1 MRSSSLAASAIESEG
16 LMALS
21 SMTGYGRADGAAEGL
36 AWTWE
41 IRSVNGRGLDV
52 RMRLPPGYDN
62 LDAPVREAIAKRLVR
77 GNVSVNL
84 TVERR
89 CANGSVRLNEGLLND
104 ILKAAERVAE
114 LTGGAR
120 PSPAELL
127 AMKGVLET
135 VEGGLDDVQQRA
147 VRERAL
153 VSSFEEAASKLLEA
167 RRSEGARIQNV
178 LSEQVSQIETLAADV
193 RASPSRTPEAIRAR
207 LREVISRLV
216 DSSSNFDS
224 ERLHQ
229 EAVLAATRADVEEE
243 LARLNAHVAAAR
255 EIMSEQGAV
264 GRKLDFLAQ
273 EFNREAN
280 TLCSK
285 ANAVDVTRLGLSLK
299 SVIDQLREQVQ
310 NVE

>member
-1 MRSSSLAASAIESEG
+1 
-16 LMALS
+16 MALS
-21 SMTGYGRADGAAEGL
+21 SMTGFGRADGAADGL

-41 IRSVNGRGLDV
+41 IRSVNGRGLDI
-52 RMRLPPGYDN
+52 RMRLAPGYDS
-62 LDAPVREAIAKRLVR
+62 LDAPVREALAKRLVR
-77 GNVSVNL
+77 GNISVNL

-89 CANGSVRLNEGLLND
+89 LANGSVRLNEVLLGD
-104 ILKAAERVAE
+104 ILRAADRVAE
-114 LTGGAR
+114 LSGGTR
-120 PSPAELL
+120 PSTADLL
-127 AMKGVLET
+127 AMKGVLES
-135 VEGGLDDVQQRA
+135 VEGGLDDPQQRA
-147 VRERAL
+147 ARERAL
-153 VSSFEEAASKLLEA
+153 LASFEEAAGRLVEA
-167 RRSEGARIQNV
+167 RRAEGSRIETV
-178 LSEQVSQIETLAADV
+178 LSEQVAQIAMLAAEV
-193 RASPSRTPEAIRAR
+193 RASPSRTPEAIRSR
-207 LREVISRLV
+207 LAEVISRLV
-216 DSSSNFDS
+216 DASANFDA

-285 ANAVDVTRLGLSLK
+285 ANAVDITRLGLSLK

>member
-1 MRSSSLAASAIESEG
+1 
-16 LMALS
+16 
-21 SMTGYGRADGAAEGL
+21 MTGFGRADGAADGL

-52 RMRLPPGYDN
+52 RMRLAPGYDS
-62 LDAPVREAIAKRLVR
+62 LDAPVREALAKRLVR
-77 GNVSVNL
+77 GNLSVNL

-89 CANGSVRLNEGLLND
+89 SANGSVRLNEALLGD
-104 ILKAAERVAE
+104 ILRAADRVAE
-114 LTGGAR
+114 LSGGAR
-120 PSPAELL
+120 PSTADLL
-127 AMKGVLET
+127 GMKGVLET
-135 VEGGLDDVQQRA
+135 VEGGLDDPQQRA
-147 VRERAL
+147 ARERAL
-153 VSSFEEAASKLLEA
+153 LVSFEEAVGKLVEA
-167 RRSEGARIQNV
+167 RRAEGSRIEAV
-178 LSEQVSQIETLAADV
+178 LSEQVAQIATLAAEV
-193 RASPSRTPEAIRAR
+193 RASPSRTPEAIRSR
-207 LREVISRLV
+207 LAEVISRLV
-216 DSSSNFDS
+216 DTSTNFDA

-285 ANAVDVTRLGLSLK
+285 ANAVDITRLGLSLK

>member
-1 MRSSSLAASAIESEG
+1 
-16 LMALS
+16 MALS
-21 SMTGYGRADGAAEGL
+21 SMTGFGRADGAADGL

-41 IRSVNGRGLDV
+41 IRSVNGRGLDI
-52 RMRLPPGYDN
+52 RMRLAPGYDS
-62 LDAPVREAIAKRLVR
+62 LDAPVREALAKRLVR
-77 GNVSVNL
+77 GNISVNL

-89 CANGSVRLNEGLLND
+89 SANGSVRLNEVLLGD
-104 ILKAAERVAE
+104 ILRAADRVAE
-114 LTGGAR
+114 LSGGTR
-120 PSPAELL
+120 PSTADLL
-127 AMKGVLET
+127 AMKGVLES
-135 VEGGLDDVQQRA
+135 VEGGLDDPQQRA
-147 VRERAL
+147 ARERAL
-153 VSSFEEAASKLLEA
+153 LASFEEAAGRLVEA
-167 RRSEGARIQNV
+167 RRAEGSRIETI
-178 LSEQVSQIETLAADV
+178 LSEQVAQIAMLAAEV
-193 RASPSRTPEAIRAR
+193 RASPSRTPEAIRSR
-207 LREVISRLV
+207 LAEVISRLV
-216 DSSSNFDS
+216 DASANFDA

-285 ANAVDVTRLGLSLK
+285 ANAVDITRLGLSLK

>member
-1 MRSSSLAASAIESEG
+1 MAI
-16 LMALS
+16 S
-21 SMTGYGRADGAAEGL
+21 SMTGFARADGAAEGV

-41 IRSVNGRGLDV
+41 LRSVNGRGLDV
-52 RMRLPPGYDN
+52 RLRLAPGF
-62 LDAPVREAIAKRLVR
+62 DAIEAAVREALAKRFTR
-77 GNVSVNL
+77 GNISVSL
-84 TVERR
+84 AVEKR
-89 CANGSVRLNEGLLND
+89 NGAGAVRLNED
-104 ILKAAERVAE
+104 ILADIVRAADRAAE
-114 LTGGAR
+114 LTGGSR
-120 PSPAELL
+120 PDTAALL
-127 AMKGVLET
+127 SMKGVLET
-135 VEGGLDDVQQRA
+135 NENGVEDPQKRA
-147 VRERAL
+147 LREKVL
-153 VSSFEEAASKLLEA
+153 VSSFEEAADKLVAA
-167 RRSEGARIQNV
+167 RRAEGAKIAAV
-178 LSEQVSQIETLAADV
+178 LEDQVVQIERLAAEV
-193 RASPSRTPEAIRAR
+193 RASPSRTPDAIRTRLKDMIAR
-207 LREVISRLV
+207 LLDASA
-216 DSSSNFDS
+216 SFDE

-255 EIMSEQGAV
+255 EIMSETGSV

>member
-1 MRSSSLAASAIESEG
+1 
-16 LMALS
+16 MALS
-21 SMTGYGRADGAAEGL
+21 SMTGFGRADGAADGL

-52 RMRLPPGYDN
+52 RMRLAPGYDS
-62 LDAPVREAIAKRLVR
+62 LDAPVREALAKRLVR
-77 GNVSVNL
+77 GNLSVNL

-89 CANGSVRLNEGLLND
+89 SANGSVRLNEALLGD
-104 ILKAAERVAE
+104 ILRAADRVAE
-114 LTGGAR
+114 LSSGAR
-120 PSPAELL
+120 PSTADLL
-127 AMKGVLET
+127 GMKGVLET
-135 VEGGLDDVQQRA
+135 VEGGLDDPQQRA
-147 VRERAL
+147 ARERAL
-153 VSSFEEAASKLLEA
+153 LVSFEEAVGKLVEA
-167 RRSEGARIQNV
+167 RRAEGSRIEAV
-178 LSEQVSQIETLAADV
+178 LSEQVAQIATLAAEV
-193 RASPSRTPEAIRAR
+193 RASPSRTPEAIRSR
-207 LREVISRLV
+207 LAEVISRLV
-216 DSSSNFDS
+216 DTSTNFDA

-285 ANAVDVTRLGLSLK
+285 ANAVDITRLGLSLK

>member
-1 MRSSSLAASAIESEG
+1 
-16 LMALS
+16 MALS
-21 SMTGYGRADGAAEGL
+21 SMTGFGRADGAADGL

-52 RMRLPPGYDN
+52 RMRLAPGYDS
-62 LDAPVREAIAKRLVR
+62 LDAPVREALAKRLVR
-77 GNVSVNL
+77 GNLSVNL

-89 CANGSVRLNEGLLND
+89 SANGSVRLNEALLGD
-104 ILKAAERVAE
+104 ILRAADRVAE
-114 LTGGAR
+114 LSGGTR
-120 PSPAELL
+120 PSTADLL
-127 AMKGVLET
+127 AMKGVLES
-135 VEGGLDDVQQRA
+135 VEGGLDDPQQRA
-147 VRERAL
+147 ARERAL
-153 VSSFEEAASKLLEA
+153 LASFEEAAGRLVEA
-167 RRSEGARIQNV
+167 RRAEGSRIETI
-178 LSEQVSQIETLAADV
+178 LSEQVAQIAMLAAEV
-193 RASPSRTPEAIRAR
+193 RASPSRTPEAIRSR
-207 LREVISRLV
+207 LAEVISRLV
-216 DSSSNFDS
+216 DASANFDA

-285 ANAVDVTRLGLSLK
+285 ANAVDITRLGLSLK

>member
-1 MRSSSLAASAIESEG
+1 
-16 LMALS
+16 MALS
-21 SMTGYGRADGAAEGL
+21 SMTGFGRADGAADGL

-52 RMRLPPGYDN
+52 RMRLAPGYDS
-62 LDAPVREAIAKRLVR
+62 LDAPVREALAKRLVR
-77 GNVSVNL
+77 GNLSVNL

-89 CANGSVRLNEGLLND
+89 SANGSVRLNEALLGD
-104 ILKAAERVAE
+104 ILRAADRVAE
-114 LTGGAR
+114 LSGGAR
-120 PSPAELL
+120 PSTADLL
-127 AMKGVLET
+127 GMKGVLET
-135 VEGGLDDVQQRA
+135 VEGGLDDPQQRA
-147 VRERAL
+147 ARERAL
-153 VSSFEEAASKLLEA
+153 LVSFEEAVGKLVEA
-167 RRSEGARIQNV
+167 RRAEGSRIEAV
-178 LSEQVSQIETLAADV
+178 LSEQVAQIATLAAEV
-193 RASPSRTPEAIRAR
+193 RASPSRTPEAIRSR
-207 LREVISRLV
+207 LAEVISRLV
-216 DSSSNFDS
+216 DTSTNFDA

-285 ANAVDVTRLGLSLK
+285 ANAVDITRLGLSLK

>member
-1 MRSSSLAASAIESEG
+1 
-16 LMALS
+16 MALS
-21 SMTGYGRADGAAEGL
+21 SMTGFGRADGAADGL

-41 IRSVNGRGLDV
+41 IRSVNGRGLDI
-52 RMRLPPGYDN
+52 RMRLAPGYDS
-62 LDAPVREAIAKRLVR
+62 LDAPVREALAKRLVR
-77 GNVSVNL
+77 GNLSVNL

-89 CANGSVRLNEGLLND
+89 SANGSVRLNEALLGD
-104 ILKAAERVAE
+104 ILRAADRVAE
-114 LTGGAR
+114 LSSGAR
-120 PSPAELL
+120 PSTADLL
-127 AMKGVLET
+127 GMKGVLET
-135 VEGGLDDVQQRA
+135 VEGGLDDPQQRA
-147 VRERAL
+147 ARERAL
-153 VSSFEEAASKLLEA
+153 LVSFEEAVGKLVEA
-167 RRSEGARIQNV
+167 RRAEGSRIEAV
-178 LSEQVSQIETLAADV
+178 LSEQVAQIATLAAEV
-193 RASPSRTPEAIRAR
+193 RASPSRTPEAIRSR
-207 LREVISRLV
+207 LAEVISRLV
-216 DSSSNFDS
+216 DTSTNFDA

-285 ANAVDVTRLGLSLK
+285 ANAVDITRLGLSLK

>member
-1 MRSSSLAASAIESEG
+1 
-16 LMALS
+16 MALS
-21 SMTGYGRADGAAEGL
+21 SMTGFGRADGAADGL

-52 RMRLPPGYDN
+52 RMRLAPGYDS
-62 LDAPVREAIAKRLVR
+62 LDAPVREALAKRLVR
-77 GNVSVNL
+77 GNLSVNL

-89 CANGSVRLNEGLLND
+89 SANGSVRLNEALLGD
-104 ILKAAERVAE
+104 ILRAADRVAE
-114 LTGGAR
+114 LSGGVR
-120 PSPAELL
+120 PSTADLL
-127 AMKGVLET
+127 GMKGVLET
-135 VEGGLDDVQQRA
+135 VEGGLDDPQQRA
-147 VRERAL
+147 ARERAL
-153 VSSFEEAASKLLEA
+153 LVSFEEAVGKLVEA
-167 RRSEGARIQNV
+167 RRAEGSRIEAV
-178 LSEQVSQIETLAADV
+178 LSEQVAQIATLAAEV
-193 RASPSRTPEAIRAR
+193 RASPSRTPEAIRSR
-207 LREVISRLV
+207 LAEVISRLV
-216 DSSSNFDS
+216 DTSTNFDA

-285 ANAVDVTRLGLSLK
+285 ANAVDITRLGLSLK